1 MKKKHPGLR
10 IFLASFFSTL
20 CVLGLL
26 LGCMVVDF
34 QSRRIGFDDGKT
46 LFFRLT
52 GKNPDITCISS
63 EICYNISNFLSP
75 TDWITEDLP

>member
-1 MKKKHPGLR
+1 MKKKHPALR
-10 IFLASFFSTL
+10 IFLTSFFSTL
-20 CVLGLL
+20 CAIALVLGFL
-26 LGCMVVDF
+26 VVDF

-63 EICYNISNFLSP
+63 EICYNYSKLAP
-75 TDWITEDLP
+75 TERITEDLP